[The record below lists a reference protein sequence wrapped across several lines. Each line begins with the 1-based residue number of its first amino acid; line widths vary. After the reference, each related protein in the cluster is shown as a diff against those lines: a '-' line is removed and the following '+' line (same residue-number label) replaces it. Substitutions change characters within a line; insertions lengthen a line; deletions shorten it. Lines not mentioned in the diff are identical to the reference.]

1 MENKELIK
9 RLLFAVFYVSLAGAF
24 QPVVSVDV
32 KVTFDTDASPPTF
45 KVLLSGQE
53 WLRSGALS
61 IRDAGETWSAT
72 NKDKN
77 LLKVVDH
84 ATSSGSDAIG
94 YFDTTS

>member
-9 RLLFAVFYVSLAGAF
+9 LLLFAVFYVSLAGAF
-24 QPVVSVDV
+24 QPVDV
-32 KVTFDTDASPPTF
+32 KVTFDTEASPPTF

-61 IRDAGETWSAT
+61 IRDAGETWSSS

-94 YFDTTS
+94 DFDTTS